1 MVQNPFFVK
10 IHILVYAKMPNIAVL
25 DLLEVVR
32 ARIKALLYD
41 DFKNGRAKIH
51 ILTFISKKG
60 RVQAQKCNF
69 IKKFHSFIQI
79 QTHSS
84 GIRAIFM
91 AFWARLVP
99 KIALFENF
107 GTKKHNFKQISHQNF
122 RNNPL
127 ISVLRQSAATER
139 LQSFEAQPEGSPK
152 TISSKVAKCGT
163 FLKIATC
170 KQKYS
175 QKYRYIKNGHL

>member
-25 DLLEVVR
+25 DLLDVVR

-41 DFKNGRAKIH
+41 DFKNRRAKIH

-60 RVQAQKCNF
+60 RVPAQKCNF
-69 IKKFHSFIQI
+69 IKKFHSCIQI

-84 GIRAIFM
+84 GIHVIFM
-91 AFWARLVP
+91 DFWARLVP

-107 GTKKHNFKQISHQNF
+107 GTKNRNFRQISHQNF
-122 RNNPL
+122 TNNPF
-127 ISVLRQSAATER
+127 ISFLPLSPQNKRSQI
-139 LQSFEAQPEGSPK
+139 FEAQPEGFPK

-163 FLKIATC
+163 FLKIAIC
-170 KQKYS
+170 NQKYS
-175 QKYRYIKNGHL
+175 KKYRYVKNGHL

>member
-10 IHILVYAKMPNIAVL
+10 INILDYANMPNIAVL
-25 DLLEVVR
+25 GHLEVIR
-32 ARIKALLYD
+32 ARVKALLYVN
-41 DFKNGRAKIH
+41 FKNGGAKIH
-51 ILTFISKKG
+51 ILTSISKKG

-175 QKYRYIKNGHL
+175 QKYRYVKNWHL